1 VERGT
6 EEKVGE
12 RREGAWNGIVGSCVS
27 ERASE
32 GGRRQWSGR
41 AQRSGVEARR
51 DSRGGAGGL
60 QRCSLARRRRLFWL
74 LLALPPLLVLF
85 ACFGQISVKLLLLNG
100 VFSLSTFPLLS
111 LQVYQGNSNVFF
123 LTRHNSLIRGS

>member
-12 RREGAWNGIVGSCVS
+12 RREGAGNGIVGSCV
-27 ERASE
+27 SE